1 MARILIVEDNE
12 MNRDLLTRRLTKRGY
27 SVMEA
32 VDGDQG
38 LQVAN
43 AENPDLILVDLG
55 LPGMDG
61 CELTRR
67 LKASSTT
74 RQIPVLA
81 LTAYAR
87 VEDRDRAL
95 AAGCD
100 EFETKPIVLEAL
112 LKKIKNLLGSSVD
125 ELSGVSLVEKNNGG
139 AI

>member
-32 VDGDQG
+32 IDGDQG

-125 ELSGVSLVEKNNGG
+125 ELSGVSLVEKNHGG

>member
-12 MNRDLLTRRLTKRGY
+12 MNRDLITRRLTKRGY
-27 SVMEA
+27 VVIEA

-38 LQVAN
+38 LEVATS
-43 AENPDLILVDLG
+43 ENPDLIVVDLG

-67 LKASSTT
+67 LKATPTT
-74 RQIPVLA
+74 KQIPVLA

-87 VEDRDRAL
+87 AEDRDRAL

-100 EFETKPIVLEAL
+100 EFETKPIILEVLL
-112 LKKIKNLLGSSVD
+112 TKIRSLLGSSVNG
-125 ELSGVSLVEKNNGG
+125 LTGISLVEGKHGG
-139 AI
+139 GI